1 MLTKERAKRNFQND
15 FLGVEKRRW
24 QLSNNS
30 SIPVIQSKQGS
41 FGINYS
47 KNSFLISSEFYY
59 KYISG
64 ITTQSQGFTDQFQ
77 FEKSSGTNSVYGMDL
92 LLKKSFPNYNVGL
105 SYSYMDNKYTFKSI
119 SQNPFPSNFDITHAA
134 SFGSSYTK
142 NSFKFSLGLNWHT
155 GKPITEPVKG
165 NEIVNNEIN
174 FQSTNSSRL
183 DSYFRADVSAL
194 YIVDLNSIIKGEFG
208 GSIWNVFGTENIIN
222 KFYTLKDDT
231 VIETNELSLNFT
243 PNLSARF
250 IF

>member
-1 MLTKERAKRNFQND
+1 
-15 FLGVEKRRW
+15 
-24 QLSNNS
+24 
-30 SIPVIQSKQGS
+30 
-41 FGINYS
+41 
-47 KNSFLISSEFYY
+47 
-59 KYISG
+59 
-64 ITTQSQGFTDQFQ
+64 
-77 FEKSSGTNSVYGMDL
+77 
-92 LLKKSFPNYNVGL
+92 
-105 SYSYMDNKYTFKSI
+105 MDNKYTFKSI

-183 DSYFRADVSAL
+183 DSYVRADVSAL
-194 YIVDLNSIIKGEFG
+194 YIVDLNSKIKGEFG